1 MKGIKGEEEKA
12 EKRRIAAGEGG
23 LFRGEKRPFHPS
35 SGEVKREE
43 RGGKGAKK
51 CISLRDKA
59 VRFWAELLGESAVL
73 FL

>member
-1 MKGIKGEEEKA
+1 MKGIKGEEERLGRGALQQAK
-12 EKRRIAAGEGG
+12 KG
-23 LFRGEKRPFHPS
+23 FSGEKRGHSTPPQ
-35 SGEVKREE
+35 GKVKREE

-73 FL
+73 FS